1 MGIRWTSKAGTK
13 INNYWSKVFKI
24 EIYLIIATFL
34 ALIYFFYKIDFQDD
48 WNWKYGVSWKN
59 VLLSENE
66 YRLNRLKLDSWDMS
80 KIFSSS
86 TNEYTL
92 IHENKKDDWKIDD
105 LRSSLYKISNNVGF
119 AIINKSSGDVF
130 TNREWLYKQINSSG
144 KSTEEILDDLGYVT
158 YYTVDNVN
166 TFNSYIV
173 RNDLLG
179 DYDKKVLANYKEV
192 YFIRDSYYTSY
203 IRAVQLFFIF
213 IILLISFLA
222 TMIFKIIRYRKK
234 NGRGSLD
241 SIIKSLLI
249 YKNFFRAKRG
259 ILVLPSLLNKYR
271 VKVFKTIIVLALV
284 FIVLII
290 IDYKMNY
297 SINRIDYLLI
307 SVGIYN
313 FSGNIIRIIRD
324 LLFVLVGILLLD
336 RVYKLEEL
344 INQTKVLATGNLN
357 NKIAIEDAGDSFGE
371 LIENINSIR
380 DGYEIVLENQL
391 KSEKLK
397 TELITNVSHDL
408 RTPLTSIINYV
419 DILKREDITEEER
432 KDYLEILSNKSYK
445 LKNLIDDLFE
455 ISKMSS
461 GKVTLEKN
469 DLDIVELVYQ
479 TLGEYIELYEEK
491 ELEVRVNA
499 PESLMVK
506 LDGYRMSR
514 VLNNIIINAI
524 KYSMNN
530 TRIYIDIVDSSEAI
544 KISFKNI
551 AFYEMNFNNDEI
563 FERFVRGDSSRNS
576 EVDGSGLGLAIARSI
591 VELHSG
597 KMDIETEGDMFK
609 LYISIPK
616 DLE

>member
-24 EIYLIIATFL
+24 EIYLILATFL

-80 KIFSSS
+80 KIISSS
-86 TNEYTL
+86 TNKYTL
-92 IHENKKDDWKIDD
+92 IDGNSKDDWKIDD
-105 LRSSLYKISNNVGF
+105 FRNSLYKISNNVGF

-130 TNREWLYKQINSSG
+130 TNREWLYKQMNSSG
-144 KSTEEILDDLGYVT
+144 KTTEQILDDLGYVT

-179 DYDKKVLANYKEV
+179 DYDKKTLSNYKEV

-213 IILLISFLA
+213 IIFLISFLVA
-222 TMIFKIIRYRKK
+222 MILKIIRYGKR
-234 NGRGSLD
+234 NGKGSLNN
-241 SIIKSLLI
+241 IIKSLLI
-249 YKNFFRAKRG
+249 YKYFSRAKRG
-259 ILVLPSLLNKYR
+259 ILFLPSLINKYR
-271 VKVFKTIIVLALV
+271 VKLFKTIIVLAV
-284 FIVLII
+284 AFIALII
-290 IDYKMNY
+290 IDYKMNS

-324 LLFVLVGILLLD
+324 LLIILVGILLLD

-344 INQTKVLATGNLN
+344 ISQTKVLATGNLN
-357 NKIAIEDAGDSFGE
+357 NKIEIEDAGDSFGE
-371 LIENINSIR
+371 LIDNINSIR

-391 KSEKLK
+391 KTEKLK

-445 LKNLIDDLFE
+445 LKTLIDDLFE

-491 ELEVRVNA
+491 ELEFRVNA
-499 PESLMVK
+499 PESLMVS

-514 VLNNIIINAI
+514 VLNNLIINSI
-524 KYSMNN
+524 KYSMNS
-530 TRIYIDIVDSSEAI
+530 TRIYIDIADSSEAI
-544 KISFKNI
+544 KISFKNV
-551 AFYEMNFNNDEI
+551 AFYEMNFNNEEI

-576 EVDGSGLGLAIARSI
+576 EIDGSGLGLAIARSI
-591 VELHSG
+591 VELHNG
-597 KMDIETEGDMFK
+597 NMDIETEGDMFK
-609 LYISIPK
+609 VYIDIPK
-616 DLE
+616 DI

>member
-1 MGIRWTSKAGTK
+1 LGIRWTSKAGTK

-24 EIYLIIATFL
+24 EIYLILATFL

-66 YRLNRLKLDSWDMS
+66 YRLNKLKLDSWDMS

-86 TNEYTL
+86 TNKYTL
-92 IHENKKDDWKIDD
+92 IDENSKDDWKIDD
-105 LRSSLYKISNNVGF
+105 FRNSLYKISNNVGF

-144 KSTEEILDDLGYVT
+144 KTTEEILDDLGYVT

-173 RNDLLG
+173 RNDLSG
-179 DYDKKVLANYKEV
+179 DYDKKILSNYKEV

-213 IILLISFLA
+213 IIFLISFLA
-222 TMIFKIIRYRKK
+222 AMVLKIIRYGKR
-234 NGRGSLD
+234 NGKGSLNN
-241 SIIKSLLI
+241 IIKSLLI
-249 YKNFFRAKRG
+249 YKYFSRAKRG
-259 ILVLPSLLNKYR
+259 ILFLPSLINKYR
-271 VKVFKTIIVLALV
+271 VKLFKTIIVLVVA

-290 IDYKMNY
+290 IDYKMNS
-297 SINRIDYLLI
+297 SINRIDYFLI

-324 LLFVLVGILLLD
+324 LLIILVGILLLD

-344 INQTKVLATGNLN
+344 ISQTKVLAIGNLN
-357 NKIAIEDAGDSFGE
+357 NKIEIEDAGDSFGE
-371 LIENINSIR
+371 LIDNINSIR

-391 KSEKLK
+391 KTEKLK

-445 LKNLIDDLFE
+445 LKTLIDDLFE

-491 ELEVRVNA
+491 ELEFRVNA
-499 PESLMVK
+499 PESLMVR

-514 VLNNIIINAI
+514 VLNNLIINAI
-524 KYSMNN
+524 KYSMNS
-530 TRIYIDIVDSSEAI
+530 TRIYIDISNSSEAI
-544 KISFKNI
+544 KISFKNV

-576 EVDGSGLGLAIARSI
+576 EIDGSGLGLAIARSI
-591 VELHSG
+591 VELHNG
-597 KMDIETEGDMFK
+597 NMDIETEGDMFK
-609 LYISIPK
+609 VYIDIPK
-616 DLE
+616 DI